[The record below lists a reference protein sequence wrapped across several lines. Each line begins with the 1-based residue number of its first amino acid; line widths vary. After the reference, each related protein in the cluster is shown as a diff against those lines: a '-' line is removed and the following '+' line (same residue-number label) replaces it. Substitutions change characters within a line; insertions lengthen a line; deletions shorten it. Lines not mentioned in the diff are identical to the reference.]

1 MQVPRVPQID
11 YAGSQMSTQ
20 TQDLRLSCSFDEADR
35 RIREALTSLGMEV
48 QDEAGPIRATAKR
61 SMKRNRHAAEISIDL
76 TSSAGGTL
84 AVCRVDMFA
93 GNKHEEVLREIASAV
108 GHEPLLHFGAVSPTS
123 EGKQGGETAKE
134 TDSDLRADIA
144 AAKDKMRVKLG
155 AGREIKRL
163 TNYLWEGETV
173 DQMTTGTYGKGTG
186 LVVLTDRRL
195 LFVQDGIMS
204 QASEDFP
211 MDKVS
216 SVQWASGLVMGK
228 IVIFASGSKSEISN
242 VQKDD
247 GKKIV
252 DKIRHVLSAP
262 REQTPPA
269 PAAIPPPAAD
279 PIEQLKRLGEL
290 RDAGVLTPE
299 EFDAK
304 KADLLGRM

>member
-1 MQVPRVPQID
+1 
-11 YAGSQMSTQ
+11 
-20 TQDLRLSCSFDEADR
+20 
-35 RIREALTSLGMEV
+35 
-48 QDEAGPIRATAKR
+48 
-61 SMKRNRHAAEISIDL
+61 MKRNRHAAEINIDL
-76 TSSAGGTL
+76 TSTAEGTL
-84 AVCRVDMFA
+84 AVCRVNMFA
-93 GNKHEEVLREIASAV
+93 GDKHEEVLGEIAGAV
-108 GHEPLLHFGAVSPTS
+108 GNDLLGLVVDASPASAASDPLVDAAS
-123 EGKQGGETAKE
+123 EGKRGGEMAKE
-134 TDSDLRADIA
+134 KDSDLRADIA
-144 AAKDKMRVKLG
+144 AAKGKMRVKLG

-204 QASEDFP
+204 QTSEDFP
-211 MDKVS
+211 IDKVS
-216 SVQWASGLVMGK
+216 SVQWASGMVMGK
-228 IVIFASGSKSEISN
+228 VTIFASGNKSEITN
-242 VQKDD
+242 VNKED
-247 GKKIV
+247 GKEIV

-269 PAAIPPPAAD
+269 PAASPHPAAD